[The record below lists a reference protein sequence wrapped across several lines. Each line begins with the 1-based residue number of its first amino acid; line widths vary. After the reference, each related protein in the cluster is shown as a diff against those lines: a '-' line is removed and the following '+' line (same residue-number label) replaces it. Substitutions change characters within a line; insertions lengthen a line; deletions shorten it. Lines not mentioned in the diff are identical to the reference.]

1 MSTTQSIR
9 NAISNLPQSTLFAS
23 VNFLSL
29 GKRAAIDQALYRMMT
44 DGDIERVARGLYAV
58 KGQGVAS
65 QTVAASMAH
74 KTGEHL
80 GFISSDK
87 DACRLTMA
95 TTGQSRTV
103 KTQGATVTFRRMSQ
117 RKIQL
122 CSSPAGHAL
131 LELWMIGEKHITQ
144 LDIQRVAAKW
154 PEPEKEF
161 EPYAQ
166 LLPAWL
172 RNDLQKTMAPRKS
185 VKIGLS
191 GLYDWSNRQIRDDVL
206 IKKVLERHHFE
217 DLARLCM
224 HYGLR
229 KVKTVFKSRDFH
241 PMTKAIVKRML
252 SNISKGLKN
261 PKETSHA

>member
-1 MSTTQSIR
+1 MSTTQAIR
-9 NAISNLPQSTLFAS
+9 NAVSNLPQTTLFAS

-29 GKRAAIDQALYRMMT
+29 GKRAAIDQALFRMMT

-58 KGQGVAS
+58 KGQGVAT

-74 KTGEHL
+74 KTGERL

-87 DACRLTMA
+87 GANRLTMA

-103 KTQGATVTFRRMSQ
+103 KTQGATVTFRQMSQ

-122 CSSPAGHAL
+122 CSSPVGRAL
-131 LELWMIGEKHITQ
+131 LELWMIGEKQITQ
-144 LDIQRVAAKW
+144 LDIKRVAAKW
-154 PEPEKEF
+154 PEKEF
-161 EPYAQ
+161 EPYAP
-166 LLPAWL
+166 LLPEWL
-172 RNDLQKTMAPRKS
+172 RNYLQKTMAPRKS

-191 GLYDWSNRQIRDDVL
+191 GPYDWSNRHIRDDVL

-217 DLARLCM
+217 DLVRLCM
-224 HYGLR
+224 HYGLL
-229 KVKTVFKSRDFH
+229 KVKRVFKSRDFH

-252 SNISKGLKN
+252 TNISKGLKN
-261 PKETSHA
+261 PK